1 MPYLPNLAKVARAFS
16 SEEVVD
22 EGKKIRFSVARL
34 DPLVVTSGMIAASDP
49 LVEPEATAF
58 ERWFPA
64 GRHPVRLAVALLE
77 NGDERVAFAEV
88 RFLDVPC
95 FMDADAGR
103 LLVARMEAEEDYFET
118 IIAEMDRTTRMTWS
132 WASIRPA
139 EDREENVVC
148 FSSGWG
154 DGVYPSTWRPP
165 APGRRRGRPRRG
177 PGGVSGDEGG
187 PAAQAGSGT
196 PHNSLQRERLRPGFA
211 RRAVPLVASPAAVD
225 AIKCD
230 NPTRQSENA
239 PGGSNRCYQM

>member
-1 MPYLPNLAKVARAFS
+1 MPYLPNLEKVARAFS

-77 NGDERVAFAEV
+77 NGGERVAFAEV
-88 RFLDVPC
+88 RFLDVPVARWAPAREPKAGEPPLKDGEFLGYGVDAGTGC

-154 DGVYPSTWRPP
+154 DGVYPSFVGLTADGEVAALLTDFVVLSDDLAPASAGQAERAASTRPWWSFW
-165 APGRRRGRPRRG
+165 G
-177 PGGVSGDEGG
+177 
-187 PAAQAGSGT
+187 
-196 PHNSLQRERLRPGFA
+196 
-211 RRAVPLVASPAAVD
+211 
-225 AIKCD
+225 
-230 NPTRQSENA
+230 
-239 PGGSNRCYQM
+239 